1 MKGEG
6 GLAKLE
12 MSHLSY
18 LIISKNIYQIFMK
31 NFHKFCLKNVIS
43 RGGPL
48 NFLDKTDSNGWF
60 QRKTAMFFI
69 FKKIIMSQLQWPG
82 EGSNKTKKVSIKNVS
97 IGLKGGGG

>member
-31 NFHKFCLKNVIS
+31 NFPKFCVKNVNL
-43 RGGPL
+43 RGGPV
-48 NFLDKTDSNGWF
+48 NF
-60 QRKTAMFFI
+60 
-69 FKKIIMSQLQWPG
+69 
-82 EGSNKTKKVSIKNVS
+82 
-97 IGLKGGGG
+97 